1 LGTLRIFVGIARK
14 RDSNNLNQND
24 NKGAFLKAYVEGAM
38 NRTKIGLFLIV
49 MILSSFFTK
58 SATTAKPGEYFN
70 TYSYD
75 FEIEGSK
82 DRTLIK
88 EFPEFVIELF
98 PSPKEI
104 KFILVNKSEK
114 PVKIIWDDCAIID
127 FENYS
132 HKIIHS
138 NIKYSDKDKPQP
150 PTIVFAGVKVQDI
163 LIASDK
169 VEFFNLKTLR
179 WADWVI
185 NPLLPDHEGRVKPGV
200 SDPPDAFVG
209 KTFQVVFAIE
219 SGGKIDYFPVKLKVT
234 NYRIYNPNTKRFIK

>member
-1 LGTLRIFVGIARK
+1 
-14 RDSNNLNQND
+14 
-24 NKGAFLKAYVEGAM
+24 M
-38 NRTKIGLFLIV
+38 NRARTSLVLVLTITLTFLV
-49 MILSSFFTK
+49 QLAFG
-58 SATTAKPGEYFN
+58 AKPGEYFN

-82 DRTLIK
+82 DKTLVK

-104 KFILVNKSEK
+104 KFILFNKSEK
-114 PVKIIWDDCAIID
+114 PIKVIWDECAIID

-138 NIKYSDKDKPQP
+138 NIKYTDKDKPQP

-169 VEFFNLKTLR
+169 VEFLNLKTLN
-179 WADWVI
+179 WADWAI

-209 KTFQVVFAIE
+209 KAFQVVLAIE

-234 NYRIYNPNTKRFIK
+234 NYRIYNPNTKQFIK